1 MTRQQMKRLW
11 VSLGMGTAL
20 LTASMQEAHA
30 QYMMGMTGLL
40 NTPSAEMN
48 ETGRLMVGGN
58 FLPKSMNPLG
68 QNTGNYFADL
78 TFFSFLELAY
88 RETLEKTSYMT
99 SKPKYNQQ
107 DRSLSVKLQPLK
119 EGKWWPAVAV
129 GANDPVRSLGRNYY
143 RSIYGVLTKHF
154 LFGQHQLGVTVGY
167 QGWTNHWNTRRNG
180 VFGGITYRPAFCPQV
195 CLIAEYD
202 TRDVNLGVTAQLW
215 NHVSLHAFT
224 GGFDCIAGGVRY
236 ECTLF
241 H

>member
-1 MTRQQMKRLW
+1 MTQHKMKRLW
-11 VSLGMGTAL
+11 FSIGIGTAM
-20 LTASMQEAHA
+20 LTASVQEAHA

-58 FLPKSMNPLG
+58 FLPKHMNPLA
-68 QNTGNYFADL
+68 QNSGNYFVNL

-88 RETLEKTSYMT
+88 RETLQKTSYMT
-99 SKPKYNQQ
+99 SKPKFNQQ
-107 DRSLSVKLQPLK
+107 DRSMSVKLQPLK
-119 EGKWWPAVAV
+119 EGKWWPALAI
-129 GANDPVRSLGRNYY
+129 GANDPIRSLGRNYY
-143 RSIYGVLTKHF
+143 RSIYGAITKHF
-154 LFGQHQLGVTVGY
+154 LFGGHELGVTAGY
-167 QGWTNHWNTRRNG
+167 QGWTSSWNTRRNG
-180 VFGGITYRPAFCPQV
+180 VFGGVTYRPAFCPQV
-195 CLIAEYD
+195 CLTAEYD
-202 TRDVNLGVTAQLW
+202 TREVNLGVTAKLW

>member
-1 MTRQQMKRLW
+1 
-11 VSLGMGTAL
+11 
-20 LTASMQEAHA
+20 
-30 QYMMGMTGLL
+30 MMGMTGLL

-58 FLPKSMNPLG
+58 FLPKQMNLSPYH
-68 QNTGNYFADL
+68 TINYFANL
-78 TFFSFLELAY
+78 TFFSFIEIAY
-88 RETLEKTSYMT
+88 QETLAKSSYMT
-99 SKPKYNQQ
+99 AKPKYNQQ

-119 EGKWWPAVAV
+119 EGKWWPAVAI
-129 GANDPVRSLGRNYY
+129 GANDPIRSLGRNFY

-167 QGWTNHWNTRRNG
+167 QGWTTHWNTRRDG

>member
-1 MTRQQMKRLW
+1 MTQHKMKRLW
-11 VSLGMGTAL
+11 FSIGIGTAM
-20 LTASMQEAHA
+20 LTASVQEAHA

-58 FLPKSMNPLG
+58 FVPKSMHPLA
-68 QNTGNYFADL
+68 QNTGNYFVNL

-99 SKPKYNQQ
+99 SKPKFNQQ
-107 DRSLSVKLQPLK
+107 DRSMSVKLQPLK
-119 EGKWWPAVAV
+119 EGKWWPALAI
-129 GANDPVRSLGRNYY
+129 GANDPIRSLGRNYY
-143 RSIYGVLTKHF
+143 RSIYGAITKHF
-154 LFGQHQLGVTVGY
+154 LFGGHELGVTAGY
-167 QGWTNHWNTRRNG
+167 QGWTSSWNTRRNG
-180 VFGGITYRPAFCPQV
+180 VFGGVTYRPAFCPQV
-195 CLIAEYD
+195 CLTAEYD
-202 TRDVNLGVTAQLW
+202 TRDVNLGVTAKLW